1 MSENVGQKNR
11 LVFRINDHGQGPE
24 LLRQVFL
31 ERGWIE
37 FDEDDQ
43 EEHEW
48 NLWWRTSRFRNCD
61 YDQINPW
68 QRLNH
73 YPKSTGITKKDCL
86 ARNLKRM
93 KGVHGAGVYN
103 FSPIAFNLPNDYT
116 RFVAEYSRLKQQHSE
131 SKHILWICKPADLS
145 RGRGIFLFR
154 DISELQYD
162 CNAVVQ
168 QYISNPFLI
177 GGYKFDIRV
186 YVAVPSFHPLNIY
199 IFEEGLV
206 RFGTE
211 KFDLNALHN
220 VFAHLTNTSINK
232 HSPGYALD
240 KERVGPGCKWTI
252 TQLRQYFHQHNVN
265 DSTLWT
271 RISNII
277 ILTLLVQAPQVPKCD
292 NCFELY
298 GFDILIDENLK
309 PWLLEVNFSPA
320 LSFDCQADL
329 LVKKP
334 LLHDLLKLLDF
345 KEKDMERGGDA
356 YKKLFRRGR
365 TIEPY
370 DRHSSMSR
378 ASQRGSTLKKT
389 TSFHKNMS
397 SLNKQQTAVQESAYF
412 INEVPES
419 KRDENMC
426 FGLPLATPGD
436 EGRPSSASSGIS
448 SVDSDKLEILEEGSL
463 MERQRTMGLMSERS
477 ATACSR
483 RLFSRDG
490 GTKPEEYQ
498 EFNNNNVK
506 GSSARSAIIPVHTMM
521 ERSATMSSV
530 VRRADY
536 QQGSQ
541 TLTEKGSTKSSYTS
555 DSGVSS
561 YSSSSHEN
569 SDLITKPESR
579 RNNKLLPQRLQTNNL
594 LHQQVDQEQVTQRG
608 EGSPLFDQ
616 RNNVYN
622 IKSLQPNETSSTLRK
637 IAASGM
643 TNSQQQ
649 YRNGG
654 IRNGARDINLRRNS
668 MYQTRSAIRYPTP
681 RSSRESPAHRYSN
694 AQDNNNAVIG
704 SRTQLYV
711 STSPVPRRLTRNAER
726 QIAPPL
732 RKSQN
737 SQLGM
742 STNRHRVNSNGPK
755 TKGPCSRVGDMF
767 LVFPFSDVTLRTANS
782 TLDPHVVIK
791 ETQRLLRESIHSVD
805 KGSQGQKLSGH
816 LPYGQPLD
824 ADRLW
829 GPIKQLPEET
839 A

>member
-1 MSENVGQKNR
+1 MSEKVGQNNR
-11 LVFRINDHGQGPE
+11 LIFRINDHGQGPE

-37 FDEDDQ
+37 YDEDDQ

-61 YDQINPW
+61 YDQIYPW

-116 RFVAEYSRLKQQHSE
+116 RFVAEYGKLKQQHSE

-154 DISELQYD
+154 DISDLQYD

-271 RISNII
+271 RIINII
-277 ILTLLVQAPQVPKCD
+277 ILTLLVQAPQVPKCE

-334 LLHDLLKLLDF
+334 LLHDLMKLLNF
-345 KEKDMERGGDA
+345 KEKDLERGGDLL
-356 YKKLFRRGR
+356 KKHYSRNRSMD
-365 TIEPY
+365 PY
-370 DRHSSMSR
+370 DRHSSMSHT
-378 ASQRGSTLKKT
+378 SQRGGTLKKT
-389 TSFHKNMS
+389 TSFHKNLS
-397 SLNKQQTAVQESAYF
+397 SLSKQQTTVQESF
-412 INEVPES
+412 INEIPDS
-419 KRDENMC
+419 KNEENMC
-426 FGLPLATPGD
+426 FGLPLAIPGD
-436 EGRPSSASSGIS
+436 DGRPSSASSGIS
-448 SVDSDKLEILEEGSL
+448 SVDSEKLEGTERGLL
-463 MERQRTMGLMSERS
+463 ERQRTLGMMSERS

-483 RLFSRDG
+483 RLISRDG
-490 GTKPEEYQ
+490 RTKLEEYQ
-498 EFNNNNVK
+498 EFNNNSVK
-506 GSSARSAIIPVHTMM
+506 GNLHMM

-530 VRRADY
+530 VRRAEY

-555 DSGVSS
+555 DSGISS
-561 YSSSSHEN
+561 YSNSSHEN
-569 SDLITKPESR
+569 SDLTSR
-579 RNNKLLPQRLQTNNL
+579 TEGRRSSKLLPQRSQTNNL
-594 LHQQVDQEQVTQRG
+594 LHPQGDQSLRG
-608 EGSPLFDQ
+608 NESPALGH
-616 RNNVYN
+616 RNSIHN
-622 IKSLQPNETSSTLRK
+622 IKSLQPNETSNTLKK

-649 YRNGG
+649 YRGSG
-654 IRNGARDINLRRNS
+654 IYSGAGDKKMRRNS
-668 MYQTRSAIRYPTP
+668 MYQTHSAVRYPTP
-681 RSSRESPAHRYSN
+681 RSSRETASRRYSN
-694 AQDNNNAVIG
+694 AQGNNNAISS
-704 SRTQLYV
+704 SRNQLYV

-726 QIAPPL
+726 QIAPPV

-737 SQLGM
+737 SHLAM
-742 STNRHRVNSNGPK
+742 NTRNRVNSNGPRS
-755 TKGPCSRVGDMF
+755 KGPCAKVGDMF

-805 KGSQGQKLSGH
+805 KGSSVQKVGGH
-816 LPYGQPLD
+816 LPYGHPPD

-829 GPIKQLPEET
+829 GPIKQLPEE
-839 A
+839 AA

>member
-1 MSENVGQKNR
+1 MSGKMGQNNR
-11 LVFRINDHGQGPE
+11 LIFRLNDHGQGPE

-37 FDEDDQ
+37 FDEDEQ

-61 YDQINPW
+61 YDQIYPW

-116 RFVAEYSRLKQQHSE
+116 RFVAEYGKLKQQCSD
-131 SKHILWICKPADLS
+131 SKHLLWICKPADLS

-154 DISELQYD
+154 DISDLQYD

-168 QYISNPFLI
+168 QYIPNPFLI

-186 YVAVPSFHPLNIY
+186 YVAVPSFYPLNIY

-211 KFDLNALHN
+211 KYDLNALNN

-240 KERVGPGCKWTI
+240 KECVGPGCKWTI
-252 TQLRQYFHQHNVN
+252 TQLRQYFHQHRIN

-271 RISNII
+271 RVVNII

-298 GFDILIDENLK
+298 GFDVLIDDNLK

-329 LVKKP
+329 HVKKP
-334 LLHDLLKLLDF
+334 LLHDLMKLLNY
-345 KEKDMERGGDA
+345 KENDLERGGDA
-356 YKKLFRRGR
+356 LKKLLSRSRA
-365 TIEPY
+365 TDPY
-370 DRHSSMSR
+370 DRHSSMSHT
-378 ASQRGSTLKKT
+378 SQRKT
-389 TSFHKNMS
+389 TLRKSTSFQKNLS

-419 KRDENMC
+419 KHEENMC

-436 EGRPSSASSGIS
+436 DGRPSSASSGIS
-448 SVDSDKLEILEEGSL
+448 SADSDKLEGAEEGSP
-463 MERQRTMGLMSERS
+463 MERQRTMGMMSERS

-483 RLFSRDG
+483 RLVSRDG
-490 GTKPEEYQ
+490 RTKSEEYQ
-498 EFNNNNVK
+498 EYNNSIAK
-506 GSSARSAIIPVHTMM
+506 GSAVHAAIVPVHSMM

-541 TLTEKGSTKSSYTS
+541 TLTEKSSTKSSYTS
-555 DSGVSS
+555 DSGISS
-561 YSSSSHEN
+561 YSNSSHEN
-569 SDLITKPESR
+569 SDLMSKPEIR
-579 RNNKLLPQRLQTNNL
+579 RNGKLLPQRLQTNNL
-594 LHQQVDQEQVTQRG
+594 IHQKVDQDQISHRG
-608 EGSPLFDQ
+608 DQSPLFGRRD
-616 RNNVYN
+616 NIYN
-622 IKSLQPNETSSTLRK
+622 IKSLRPNETSNTLKK

-649 YRNGG
+649 YRNSG
-654 IRNGARDINLRRNS
+654 RYKGAGDKNFRRNS
-668 MYQTRSAIRYPTP
+668 MYQTRSAIRYSTP
-681 RSSRESPAHRYSN
+681 RSSRETPVRRDSN
-694 AQDNNNAVIG
+694 AQGNNNAVQG
-704 SRTQLYV
+704 SRSQLYV

-726 QIAPPL
+726 QIAPPF

-737 SQLGM
+737 SRLGV
-742 STNRHRVNSNGPK
+742 STKQSVNSNGLRS
-755 TKGPCSRVGDMF
+755 KGPCSRVGDMC
-767 LVFPFSDVTLRTANS
+767 LVFPFSDITLRTANG

-791 ETQRLLRESIHSVD
+791 ETQRLLRESLHSVD
-805 KGSQGQKLSGH
+805 KGSQGQKMGGH
-816 LPYGQPLD
+816 LPFGQPLD

-829 GPIKQLPEET
+829 GPIKQLPEE
-839 A
+839 AG